1 MTDRGERPVVP
12 WELPETGL
20 QPTLQDPDVQPT
32 IRDVVDATYVPTAL
46 DAHWTSTEPAP
57 APTPDPEPAPAP
69 TPDPEPEP
77 APESEVLH
85 FGPGVPPLGLTDTA
99 VDVWRGTG
107 KHMSRKASRGR
118 PHWLRRYGL
127 AAAVLVVGLAW
138 LLWQRQTGDLR
149 ITEVTA
155 QTSSVLG
162 CDGTAEVV
170 AVVHTNGAAGAFT
183 YEWNR
188 SDGTSSGPREE
199 RLGKGQEETRLRLL
213 WTFRGKGTS
222 KATAWLVIKSPSR
235 HTASASFSYT
245 CR

>member
-12 WELPETGL
+12 WESREPDL

-46 DAHWTSTEPAP
+46 DAHWTSTEP
-57 APTPDPEPAPAP
+57 
-69 TPDPEPEP
+69 EP

-99 VDVWRGTG
+99 VDVWDSTG
-107 KHMSRKASRGR
+107 KRVSRKTPRRR
-118 PHWLRRYGL
+118 PQGLRRYGL
-127 AAAVLVVGLAW
+127 AAAVLLIVLAW
-138 LLWQRQTGDLR
+138 SLWQRQTGDLR
-149 ITEVTA
+149 ITQVTA
-155 QTSSVLG
+155 QASSVLG

-170 AVVHTNGAAGAFT
+170 AVVHTNGSAGAFT

-188 SDGTSSGPREE
+188 SDGTSSGPREG

-213 WTFRGKGTS
+213 WTFYGKGTNQ
-222 KATAWLVIKSPSR
+222 ATAWLVIKSPSR
-235 HTASASFSYT
+235 HTASASFAYT

>member
-12 WELPETGL
+12 WELPESGL

-46 DAHWTSTEPAP
+46 DTHWTSTEPA
-57 APTPDPEPAPAP
+57 
-69 TPDPEPEP
+69 P

-99 VDVWRGTG
+99 VDVWHGTG
-107 KHMSRKASRGR
+107 KRMSRKTPRRRPRG
-118 PHWLRRYGL
+118 LRRYGL
-127 AAAVLVVGLAW
+127 AAAVLVSVLAW

-149 ITEVTA
+149 ITQVTA

-170 AVVHTNGAAGAFT
+170 AVVHTNGSAGAFT

-213 WTFRGKGTS
+213 WTFHGKGTS

-235 HTASASFSYT
+235 HTASASFAYT

>member
-1 MTDRGERPVVP
+1 MTDHGERPVVP
-12 WELPETGL
+12 WELPEPGL

-46 DAHWTSTEPAP
+46 DAHWTSTEPEP
-57 APTPDPEPAPAP
+57 EPEREPAPE
-69 TPDPEPEP
+69 PEPEPKP

-107 KHMSRKASRGR
+107 ERGSRNAPHGR
-118 PHWLRRYGL
+118 PRRLRRYGL
-127 AAAVLVVGLAW
+127 AAAVLVVVLAW

-149 ITEVTA
+149 ITQVTA
-155 QTSSVLG
+155 QTGSVLG

-170 AVVHTNGAAGAFT
+170 AVVSTNGAAGAFT

-213 WTFRGKGTS
+213 WTFHGKGTS
-222 KATAWLVIKSPSR
+222 KATAWLVITSPSR
-235 HTASASFSYT
+235 HTASASFAYT

>member
-12 WELPETGL
+12 WDSGEPGL

-46 DAHWTSTEPAP
+46 DAHWTSTEPAS
-57 APTPDPEPAPAP
+57 
-69 TPDPEPEP
+69 

-99 VDVWRGTG
+99 VDVWDSTG
-107 KHMSRKASRGR
+107 KRVSRRTPRRRSQG
-118 PHWLRRYGL
+118 LRRYGL
-127 AAAVLVVGLAW
+127 AAAVLVIVLAW

-149 ITEVTA
+149 ITQVTA
-155 QTSSVLG
+155 RASSVLG

-170 AVVHTNGAAGAFT
+170 AVVHTDGSAGAFT

-213 WTFRGKGTS
+213 WTFHGKGTNQ
-222 KATAWLVIKSPSR
+222 ATAWLVIKSPSR
-235 HTASASFSYT
+235 HTASASFAYT